1 MRRPYKIVFCVRKN
15 IGTLTC
21 SSTGSY
27 FAIKNIS
34 SNLYSQVGLSEF
46 NGSGAALHKLHPER
60 TGRYEV
66 GRILWLS
73 GIMLRG
79 KSNPFA
85 TAAIW
90 ALHGTREKTRG
101 GLGRSAPR
109 NPIRARNGLHL
120 DTQLCRS
127 HQLTDEL
134 VALGPLGG
142 SSLQLQVTAD
152 NNQNTTWLSS
162 EYELVVVVMASGI
175 FGHERDTSS
184 TFLGL
189 NRTRN
194 MLCDNS
200 PTVVTRS
207 AEWSAAASGAI
218 SAPGRVR
225 SR

>member
-1 MRRPYKIVFCVRKN
+1 MAPEQLY
-15 IGTLTC
+15 
-21 SSTGSY
+21 
-27 FAIKNIS
+27 IS
-34 SNLYSQVGLSEF
+34 SIQSGLVGMRLDEF
-46 NGSGAALHKLHPER
+46 CGSAVSCCGAREIPSPPQPYGPC
-60 TGRYEV
+60 TGL
-66 GRILWLS
+66 GRRL
-73 GIMLRG
+73 
-79 KSNPFA
+79 K
-85 TAAIW
+85 
-90 ALHGTREKTRG
+90 RG

-189 NRTRN
+189 NKTRN